1 MNNHTIVCPFDED
14 LIEKLSQKKLVVRT
28 DDSSLVSVIK
38 NVTDRDVRLRTIL
51 LEPDEPLSSVAF
63 REDWEEIPIVLY
75 PSEFGSFR
83 EFIHKLPLL
92 KKLKLKV
99 FFSTDN
105 QQNYIH
111 LRILSSLGIHCGI
124 IFGEKLVNW
133 DLVNDLMHYA
143 LYSKSNHAPIEP
155 FQYIASN
162 YRADQYTDYSSVY
175 FDNPSKY
182 LHINKKEQIALMG
195 NELEEGKFI
204 AEGVHSLNTISEIKE
219 YKKRVLSWQEFLLQK
234 KGCAYCPGWR
244 VCIGKFSS
252 SYEKN
257 PGCRDFF
264 SDVMDAADYFKMQKK
279 QSRGE
284 LWQS

>member
-1 MNNHTIVCPFDED
+1 MNDHTIVCPFDED

-38 NVTDRDVRLRTIL
+38 NVTDRNVRLHTIL

-63 REDWEEIPIVLY
+63 MEEWEEIPIALY
-75 PSEFGSFR
+75 ISKFGSFR

-92 KKLKLKV
+92 RKLKLKV
-99 FFSTDN
+99 FLSTDN

-111 LRILSSLGIHCGI
+111 LRIMSSLGIRCGI
-124 IFGEKLVNW
+124 IFGKNLVNW

-143 LYSKSNHAPIEP
+143 LYSKSNHASIEP

-175 FDNPSKY
+175 LDNPSKY
-182 LHINKKEQIALMG
+182 LHINKKEQIALTR

-204 AEGVHSLNTISEIKE
+204 AEGVRSLNTISEIKE

-234 KGCAYCPGWR
+234 KGCAYCPAWR

-252 SYEKN
+252 SYEEN

-279 QSRGE
+279 QSRRE

>member
-1 MNNHTIVCPFDED
+1 MNDHTIVCSFAED
-14 LIEKLSQKKLVVRT
+14 LIEKLSQETLVVRT
-28 DDSSLVSVIK
+28 DDSSLVTVIK
-38 NVTDRDVRLRTIL
+38 NVTDRNTRLQTIL

-63 REDWEEIPIVLY
+63 MEDWEEIPIALY
-75 PSEFGSFR
+75 APEFGSFR
-83 EFIHKLPLL
+83 EFIHKLPVLR
-92 KKLKLKV
+92 KLKLKV
-99 FFSTDN
+99 FLSTDN

-111 LRILSSLGIHCGI
+111 LRILSSLGIRCGI
-124 IFGEKLVNW
+124 IFGENLVDW

-162 YRADQYTDYSSVY
+162 YRPDKYTDYSSVY

-182 LHINKKEQIALMG
+182 LHMNKKEQISLSR

-204 AEGVHSLNTISEIKE
+204 AEGVGSLNSISEIKE

-234 KGCAYCPGWR
+234 KGCAYCPAFR

-252 SYEKN
+252 SCEKN

-264 SDVMDAADYFKMQKK
+264 SDVMDASDYFQMEKRK
-279 QSRGE
+279 SRRE